1 MYRALII
8 CNSRFPESRGALSD
22 LHGPKKDGFLLRDV
36 LTDHT
41 TGMFDKSEV
50 RNLNEA
56 ESREVASAV
65 EQFFRDAEPDD
76 TLVFYYSGHGRTRN
90 QQLFLCAQD
99 TDVDKPYSTAIPG
112 GMLKDIVA
120 GSLAQVK
127 ILILDCCFSAMFK
140 GSEIADEFAGTG
152 RYVIAATSATE
163 RASDGQ
169 LRGLPSPFTE
179 ALADALHSRAEDR
192 DGDGLVDLDDVY
204 SYLDTVSF
212 AGARPH
218 RKFDG
223 AGAVPIARRAIRQP
237 GNNARQDSPS
247 DSPLPER
254 LPVGDDAA
262 IYALESA
269 QPDLPYLDRTISG
282 ASFSQSRID
291 SFRSQMRSD
300 LLEKMPAKLPAAE
313 FLKQAGLM
321 RHGRLTYTGLLLFGE
336 NPTTYLP
343 AAVVQCVRFHGTTM
357 TAPLETIDIQGSVSE
372 LIVKARD
379 FIATLA
385 RTGELPTTGG
395 AYAEAAYRYPMIAV
409 REIIANAVVHRD
421 YSDQESCVQIH
432 AFDDRIEI
440 ISPGKWGGAPATE
453 LEERPIGQLE
463 RRSQKR
469 NFRLAQ
475 TLTWSKLV
483 EGVGAGVP
491 RSIADCES
499 TGTPEPV
506 VTTDERMVQ
515 VTIFPRPY
523 SKPTWVQPVPPP
535 AAVQLARRLRQL
547 RQQHWPEARLT
558 QNMLAKAFSTE
569 ERLAPA
575 TVSSWESTS
584 SPKLPPPHRLRA
596 YARFFATPRSVEK
609 SLALL
614 PFEAL
619 TSDEQ
624 AACKKL
630 ESELLMLRSLAAEG
644 PADEEIT
651 FTRSWHF
658 TDSGRITLVCAELP
672 SDQTGPLATP
682 SNPNYTELQRF
693 ADLDAVVELYGHI
706 RAENPLMAVH
716 LRIPSEVGIDDL
728 TGHIVLVGG
737 VVWNEVTN
745 RLSQMVG
752 LPIRQVAHPELD
764 TGEIFLAE
772 VDGKEQEFWPQWID
786 AERTVLAQDVG
797 LLARVPNPLNSSRT
811 LTICNGIHSRGV
823 CGAARSLTD
832 EQLRDA
838 NERYISANFG
848 NSASFTILMSV
859 GVIKNTTITPDLSM
873 PGVVLYQWPQGS
885 TSLSP
890 DPASGFGLP

>member
-491 RSIADCES
+491 RSIAD
-499 TGTPEPV
+499 
-506 VTTDERMVQ
+506 
-515 VTIFPRPY
+515 
-523 SKPTWVQPVPPP
+523 
-535 AAVQLARRLRQL
+535 
-547 RQQHWPEARLT
+547 
-558 QNMLAKAFSTE
+558 
-569 ERLAPA
+569 
-575 TVSSWESTS
+575 
-584 SPKLPPPHRLRA
+584 
-596 YARFFATPRSVEK
+596 
-609 SLALL
+609 
-614 PFEAL
+614 
-619 TSDEQ
+619 
-624 AACKKL
+624 
-630 ESELLMLRSLAAEG
+630 
-644 PADEEIT
+644 
-651 FTRSWHF
+651 
-658 TDSGRITLVCAELP
+658 
-672 SDQTGPLATP
+672 
-682 SNPNYTELQRF
+682 
-693 ADLDAVVELYGHI
+693 
-706 RAENPLMAVH
+706 
-716 LRIPSEVGIDDL
+716 
-728 TGHIVLVGG
+728 
-737 VVWNEVTN
+737 
-745 RLSQMVG
+745 
-752 LPIRQVAHPELD
+752 
-764 TGEIFLAE
+764 
-772 VDGKEQEFWPQWID
+772 
-786 AERTVLAQDVG
+786 
-797 LLARVPNPLNSSRT
+797 
-811 LTICNGIHSRGV
+811 
-823 CGAARSLTD
+823 
-832 EQLRDA
+832 
-838 NERYISANFG
+838 
-848 NSASFTILMSV
+848 
-859 GVIKNTTITPDLSM
+859 
-873 PGVVLYQWPQGS
+873 
-885 TSLSP
+885 
-890 DPASGFGLP
+890 